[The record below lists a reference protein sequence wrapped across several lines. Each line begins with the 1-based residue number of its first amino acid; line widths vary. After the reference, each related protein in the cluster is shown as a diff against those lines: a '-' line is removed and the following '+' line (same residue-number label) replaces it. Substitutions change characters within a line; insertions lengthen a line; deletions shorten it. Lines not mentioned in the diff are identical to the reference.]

1 MIKKTNEIQTNEVNL
16 DSKNIFQVELTE
28 RYMGRLGHNCDL
40 LIELTEICQKYNIKV
55 GRIEAIGAVKCASL
69 AYYNQKNRKYQLL
82 MIDKP
87 LEITKL
93 IGNISIFEEKAFVH
107 AHITLADKDGNCYG
121 GHLSSGTIVFA
132 CEFILE
138 SYKGHLF
145 ERSLDNKTGLN
156 LWK

>member
-1 MIKKTNEIQTNEVNL
+1 MIKNTNEIQTNEVIL
-16 DSKNIFQVELTE
+16 DSETIFKVELTE
-28 RYMGRLGHNCDL
+28 RYMGKLGHNCDL
-40 LIELTEICQKYNIKV
+40 LIELTKICQKYNIKV
-55 GRIEAIGAVKCASL
+55 GRIEAIGAVKCANL
-69 AYYNQKNRKYQLL
+69 AYYDQTIRKYLTFF
-82 MIDKP
+82 IDKP

-121 GHLSSGTIVFA
+121 GHLSSGTIVYA

-145 ERSLDNKTGLN
+145 ERSQDNKTGLN